1 MSEDA
6 HTLIQRGHAQRRE
19 ERADDAL
26 QSFSDAVLAARREG
40 NDADLVHALKGL
52 AQVERDLGRGDR
64 ALPLYEE
71 AVELC
76 LSLDDLPGLAHTLR
90 HLADLQ
96 QDLGS
101 YGAAAESYGQALALY
116 RRLPATPPAEL
127 ANALRPQ
134 ALLNERLGE
143 SELALAQWREAR
155 ALYALAGIAAGVE
168 ECDRHLGARPE
179 S

>member
-26 QSFSDAVLAARREG
+26 QSFGEAVLAARREG

-52 AQVERDLGRGDR
+52 AQIERDIGRGER

-76 LSLDDLPGLAHTLR
+76 LALDDLPGLAHTLR

-101 YGAAAESYGQALALY
+101 YGAAEEAYAQALSLY
-116 RRLPATPPAEL
+116 RRLPATPPLEL
-127 ANALRPQ
+127 ANALRPR
-134 ALLNERLGE
+134 ALLGERLGE
-143 SELALAQWREAR
+143 GESVLALWRETR
-155 ALYALAGIAAGVE
+155 ALYLAAGIAAGVE
-168 ECDRHLGARPE
+168 ECDRHLGAQRP
-179 S
+179 